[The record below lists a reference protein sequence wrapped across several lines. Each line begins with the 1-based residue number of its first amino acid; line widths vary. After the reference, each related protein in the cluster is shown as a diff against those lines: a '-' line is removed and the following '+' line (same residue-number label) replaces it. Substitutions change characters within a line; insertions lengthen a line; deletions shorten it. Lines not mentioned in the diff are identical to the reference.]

1 MFKCKAE
8 QWNFY
13 YKQNPTNNLTLS
25 ERETVSESDAV
36 FGNLNT
42 PYALLDLEKIMFEL
56 TLLLWFARQPYY
68 FRVILWPCIS

>member
-1 MFKCKAE
+1 MEFLLQTKPH
-8 QWNFY
+8 
-13 YKQNPTNNLTLS
+13 KQSNS

-42 PYALLDLEKIMFEL
+42 PYTLLDLEKFMFEL
-56 TLLLWFARQPYY
+56 TLLLWFAQQPYY

>member
-8 QWNFY
+8 QWNSY

-42 PYALLDLEKIMFEL
+42 PYTLLDLEKFMFEL
-56 TLLLWFARQPYY
+56 TLLLWFAQQPYY